1 MRRVVFAAWLA
12 VSALGGPAAW
22 AATERVDVALVL
34 AIDESGSVDDERFAL
49 QMRGIAAAFASRE
62 VRAGILSGP
71 NHAMLVG
78 VVQWSNRPR
87 LSVPWTL
94 LTDDEGVERFA
105 ARVRDLRR
113 DDNAFT
119 CMSRAL
125 RNVADKVLTQQPL
138 PADRVIVDVSGDGR
152 DNCNLPETV
161 DQVRDELALADVTVN
176 GLPILEGNEA
186 ATLEAWYREHVIGGP
201 SAFLL
206 PAMGFADFE
215 RAMRRKFVTEISAV
229 RPPCTGA
236 PRDCPRFA
244 AATVVVQAHGRSRPP

>member
-1 MRRVVFAAWLA
+1 MRRVLLAGLLAAC
-12 VSALGGPAAW
+12 VLGAARAR
-22 AATERVDVALVL
+22 AATERVDVALIL
-34 AIDESGSVDDERFAL
+34 AVDESGSVDDERFAL

-62 VRAGILSGP
+62 VRGGILSGP

-87 LSVPWTL
+87 MSVPWTL
-94 LTDDEGVERFA
+94 LTDDDGVERFA
-105 ARVRDLRR
+105 ARVRALRR

-125 RNVADKVLTQQPL
+125 RNIADKVLTQMPL

-161 DQVRDELALADVTVN
+161 DQVRDELALGDVTVN

-215 RAMRRKFVTEISAV
+215 RAMRRKFVTEISV
-229 RPPCTGA
+229 LPPTCGEA
-236 PRDCPRFA
+236 PVACPRYA
-244 AATVVVQAHGRSRPP
+244 AGGVAEFLGRRGNR